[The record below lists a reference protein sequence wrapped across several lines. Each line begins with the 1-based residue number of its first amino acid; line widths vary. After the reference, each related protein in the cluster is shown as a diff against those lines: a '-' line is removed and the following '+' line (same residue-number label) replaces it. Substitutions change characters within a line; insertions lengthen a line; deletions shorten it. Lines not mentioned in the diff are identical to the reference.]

1 MRKTVRQVGACLL
14 AGVLSGCGSLYN
26 AANDRAAHSAG
37 KAYDL
42 AGLGQALDAERAA
55 LAQQQTERHALVI
68 RSQLALRDRALV
80 LILDEPRAALS
91 WNRLEQQLSAR
102 IASIAGSAE
111 GVLDQQHCPMV
122 APPAPGQTLDHRLR
136 LAHTSLQQE
145 ADSMQAARSNL
156 AMALAT
162 HTTPPA
168 LSCEQAGALRIDP
181 QATEAALLADH
192 YRGACERLNKAK
204 ACIASAFSGGA
215 LQTLTRTLS
224 GLTEAK
230 AVMAAD
236 VGTRRHA
243 YTQLL
248 NAADSGAPPGNPA
261 QLAARLTDAL
271 DALENTASLTV
282 AKLPQPLLARL
293 GESGRLAA
301 LKEKRAL
308 LDAHIQALA
317 GVGAPGASRSAHR
330 LALVASLLDKAGA
343 QGAPTAG
350 ILMEAEFV
358 RQQIGAVEARMQRA
372 AQAEQI
378 IRRQQDHL
386 LAELGWLLDAR
397 GALAT
402 APRDC
407 RDKPLQ
413 ASLSASSAACASAVS
428 KALVAFSA
436 AWTAGRIP
444 VEQDDYRLIDLG
456 EQAALEESAT
466 ALAQTDAVIRT
477 ALGQIAALHAS
488 GIKPEDIAALA
499 QALSLPAIAARLK

>member
-1 MRKTVRQVGACLL
+1 MGKTVRQVGACLL

-26 AANDRAAHSAG
+26 AANDRAAQAAG

-55 LAQQQTERHALVI
+55 LAQQQAERHELVI

-80 LILDEPRAALS
+80 LILDEPNAALS
-91 WNRLEQQLSAR
+91 WNRLEQQLTAR
-102 IASIAGSAE
+102 IGSIAGSAE
-111 GVLDQQHCPMV
+111 GVLDHRHCPMV
-122 APPAPGQTLDHRLR
+122 APGQTLNHRLG

-145 ADSMQAARSNL
+145 AGSMQAARSNL
-156 AMALAT
+156 AIALAT

-181 QATEAALLADH
+181 EATEAVLLADH

-215 LQTLTRTLS
+215 LQTLTQTLS

-271 DALENTASLTV
+271 DALENTGSLTV
-282 AKLPQPLLARL
+282 AKLPHPLLARL

-308 LDAHIQALA
+308 LDAHVQALA
-317 GVGAPGASRSAHR
+317 GVAAPGASRSAHR

-343 QGAPTAG
+343 HGAPTAG

-358 RQQIGAVEARMQRA
+358 RQQIGAIEARIERA

-407 RDKPLQ
+407 KAKPLQ
-413 ASLSASSAACASAVS
+413 ASLSASSPACAGAVS

-444 VEQDDYRLIDLG
+444 VEQDDYRLMDLA

-499 QALSLPAIAARLK
+499 QALSLPAIAVRLK